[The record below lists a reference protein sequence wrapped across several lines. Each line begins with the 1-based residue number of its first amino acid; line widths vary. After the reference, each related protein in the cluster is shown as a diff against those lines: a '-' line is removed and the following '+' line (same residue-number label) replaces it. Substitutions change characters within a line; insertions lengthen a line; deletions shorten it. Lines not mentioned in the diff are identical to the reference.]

1 MRLIF
6 WLCDNLL
13 CYSDIVEIL
22 RWKDVGDKAAFH
34 AARQTKTR
42 AKNLRYHGHDF
53 AELFWTD
60 LGPGIHRIND
70 EVVPLPIGTVVLIR
84 PPDCHGMD
92 IPAATEMRV
101 TNIAF
106 PVETMDDLGTRYC
119 PGIAFWHPGKL
130 PATYQVESAQLKRL
144 NRWADD
150 LSQAPRER
158 LYLDRFLLNVLT
170 ELTSA
175 QSEAAPDDAPDWLTA
190 ACRAIQKREN
200 FSGGVEQFLRLC
212 GRSRE
217 HAARSVRQ
225 HLGTTPT
232 DYVNRIRIA
241 YAQRQLEM
249 GDQGILDIALDC
261 GIENLSHFYSLFRA
275 QTGVTPRAYRLSHRR
290 AL

>member
-1 MRLIF
+1 M
-6 WLCDNLL
+6 
-13 CYSDIVEIL
+13 DII
-22 RWKDVGDKAAFH
+22 RWSAVAPGAAFH
-34 AARQTKTR
+34 AARDIKTR
-42 AKNLRYHGHDF
+42 GNPVRYHGHDF
-53 AELFWTD
+53 AELFWID
-60 LGPGIHRIND
+60 AGRGIHRIND
-70 EVVPLPIGTVVLIR
+70 DSVPLQPGSLVLMR
-84 PPDCHGMD
+84 PSDSHGMD
-92 IPAATEMRV
+92 SQGSEGLKL

-106 PVETMDDLGTRYC
+106 PKDAYADLGSRYF
-119 PGIAFWHPGKL
+119 PGRAFWQKGKL
-130 PATYQVESAQLKRL
+130 PAMHQVEPAQLKRL

-150 LSQAPRER
+150 LAESPRER

-170 ELTSA
+170 ELEGNSG
-175 QSEAAPDDAPDWLTA
+175 EATPEDAPDWLVA
-190 ACRAIQKREN
+190 ACRAIQKRDN
-200 FSGGVEQFLRLC
+200 FSGGVERFLQLC

-217 HAARSVRQ
+217 HAARTVRQ

-275 QTGVTPRAYRLSHRR
+275 QTGLTPRAYRLSHRR